1 LLLDSIR
8 EKIDLLVELNDK
20 LLKENIKDQ
29 AIFNSIGEGFV
40 TIDLVGNVTFINQK
54 AKNLLKVGESF
65 WENKNWLSDYPKFQ
79 TLAGETVALE
89 DRLVTHTINQK
100 DIFTKKFI
108 LVLNDESKLP
118 VNLTSAPIIQDD
130 KVIGVVK
137 VFRDITLEMQ
147 VDKAKS
153 EFLQIASHQLRTPLS
168 SIRWNMDILTKTD
181 LSALDENQLKFLK
194 NIEISTKNMV
204 NLISS
209 LLQLTKIELGT
220 LIYTPTEVDLSEIFE
235 EVREGVD
242 HLITKKELTINVIH
256 QQNDEA
262 ITTDPNLLKILMQ
275 CLLEN
280 AVKYSYERTQIEVV
294 LKIENGEIIIS
305 VKDEGIGIPQ
315 NELGSIME
323 KNYRASNVI
332 STEDQ
337 GSGLGLYI
345 ANQIITKV
353 LSGKISIESE
363 INKGSRFTINI
374 PIVDKN

>member
-1 LLLDSIR
+1 MADNDQNIDQLLSDLQQILAKASVGDYNIDIPHTSDDSQFSSIYVGVKLLLDSIR

-54 AKNLLKVGESF
+54 AKNLLKVDESF

-147 VDKAKS
+147 VVKVFRDIHSLPYLLA
-153 EFLQIASHQLRTPLS
+153 FL
-168 SIRWNMDILTKTD
+168 
-181 LSALDENQLKFLK
+181 
-194 NIEISTKNMV
+194 V
-204 NLISS
+204 
-209 LLQLTKIELGT
+209 
-220 LIYTPTEVDLSEIFE
+220 
-235 EVREGVD
+235 
-242 HLITKKELTINVIH
+242 
-256 QQNDEA
+256 
-262 ITTDPNLLKILMQ
+262 
-275 CLLEN
+275 
-280 AVKYSYERTQIEVV
+280 
-294 LKIENGEIIIS
+294 
-305 VKDEGIGIPQ
+305 
-315 NELGSIME
+315 
-323 KNYRASNVI
+323 
-332 STEDQ
+332 
-337 GSGLGLYI
+337 
-345 ANQIITKV
+345 
-353 LSGKISIESE
+353 
-363 INKGSRFTINI
+363 
-374 PIVDKN
+374 